1 MNKHDFTL
9 KTITPVHIGSGD
21 EYGSLEYIESKAKTK
36 NDKKIGIFKRI
47 DIEKYY
53 SSLDEDKRDEFIANL
68 TDGAFRLGDYDRK
81 IKFNKYIAYDK
92 CKQKPSSNQEI
103 QENVRSSN
111 EFFIPG
117 SSIKGAIKTAL
128 LYNSINEDNIPD
140 IVNSLIKGNSVDG
153 REYADFMKKIFSSY
167 KGNAAQTS
175 IMRFMIVADSSS
187 IKNPSIYD
195 VISVMANERGRN
207 QYYSRGG
214 NIVRSFIETIDR
226 NWKLKSSI
234 TLNHDSNIL
243 NRLNLND
250 KERLLDL
257 NYIKRSIYNFSKD
270 YINHELE
277 FSEEYDISY
286 LNKFYKKIEK
296 INTPETPLLKIGAG
310 SGFLATTINLKVKN
324 YDYAWGTDYYNEVRE
339 TLRHTYA
346 FEFPKSRKIFPAIG
360 QPLGWTQLN
369 FD

>member
-1 MNKHDFTL
+1 MIKHDFTL

-21 EYGSLEYIESKAKTK
+21 EYGALEYIESKAKTK
-36 NDKKIGIFKRI
+36 NDKKINIVKRI

-53 SSLDEDKRDEFIANL
+53 SSLDNDKKDEFISNL
-68 TDGAFRLGDYDRK
+68 TDGAFRLGDYDKK

-92 CKQKPSSNQEI
+92 CKQKPSTNQEI
-103 QENVRSSN
+103 QEHVRSSN
-111 EFFIPG
+111 KFFIPG

-128 LYNSINEDNIPD
+128 LYNSIDEDNIPD
-140 IVNSLIKGNSVDG
+140 IIDSVVQRNRVDRWG
-153 REYADFMKKIFSSY
+153 YDDFMKRMFSSY

-195 VISVMANERGRN
+195 VISVMANEYGKN
-207 QYYSRGG
+207 QYYSRRGS
-214 NIVRSFIETIDR
+214 IVRSFIETIDKNR
-226 NWKLKSSI
+226 KLKSSL
-234 TLNHDSNIL
+234 TLNHDTNII
-243 NRLNLND
+243 NRLKLND
-250 KERLLDL
+250 KEKLLDL
-257 NYIKRSIYNFSKD
+257 NYIKRSIYNLSKD

-277 FSEEYDISY
+277 FSDEYGISY

-296 INTPETPLLKIGAG
+296 MNTPETPLLKIGAG

-324 YDYAWGTDYYNEVRE
+324 YDDAWGTDYYNAVRE
-339 TLRHTYA
+339 TLNHTYE
-346 FEFPKSRKIFPAIG
+346 FEFPKSRKILPSIA